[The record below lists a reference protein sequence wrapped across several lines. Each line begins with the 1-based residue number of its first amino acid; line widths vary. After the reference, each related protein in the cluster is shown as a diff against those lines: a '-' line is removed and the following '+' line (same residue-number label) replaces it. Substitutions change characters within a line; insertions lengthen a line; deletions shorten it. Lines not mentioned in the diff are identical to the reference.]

1 MNNIKYRWK
10 FPSKYGVTLMRE
22 RECVNERESIN
33 GIILAAHS
41 GINFHKNN
49 SEY

>member
-1 MNNIKYRWK
+1 MIYTFKISFQVWSNTNE
-10 FPSKYGVTLMRE
+10 RE
-22 RECVNERESIN
+22 RERVNERESIN